1 MSAWKQFLASDIIVN
16 PFVVNKGFNF
26 PYSQFSTGSD
36 GQLVGIDRFLGVNL
50 STSSSLST
58 QSLYYDTLVF
68 QTGSS
73 TGVSG
78 FDTYPLVQGK
88 LLVEYSQSAQWPTSL
103 YTLPTRIRIHNL
115 DLNGFD
121 VSSYVN
127 SWTNVEF
134 QVGQAPSGIQIRDNV
149 ILSNYSSE
157 ITGSYF
163 DVSTLVSA
171 SDPFSVFN
179 KLVEP
184 TPPITITTNYN
195 FNTFNPLTDPKTG
208 INSSQYQRLVYNSA
222 KQLYYSNFLSSSTGD
237 NVAQPILFPGSNPS
251 GDVLIGGVESPLY
264 DNFLQSTLVP
274 NRFFPTASSAEIL
287 VLSIP
292 SKIYGEYIVPN
303 SFNWYCGTPG
313 VEGAIVDDGQGNL
326 LSGSVYIGNIIY
338 THGLAILTTPEPIY
352 GEDLSFWSQETN
364 MTCSFSSSMTIYE
377 TQYKCTI
384 RESEFNATLNPSA
397 QVSGSINVV
406 NSSSFYI
413 PFDGTLANNVT
424 GSYFNPYVTTVGLY
438 DEAQNL
444 LAIGKLSQPLPT
456 SATTDTTILI
466 NLDR

>member
-16 PFVVNKGFNF
+16 PFVVNKSFTF
-26 PYSQFSTGSD
+26 PYSQWATGSD
-36 GQLVGIDRFLGVNL
+36 DQIVGIDRFLG
-50 STSSSLST
+50 
-58 QSLYYDTLVF
+58 
-68 QTGSS
+68 
-73 TGVSG
+73 
-78 FDTYPLVQGK
+78 
-88 LLVEYSQSAQWPTSL
+88 
-103 YTLPTRIRIHNL
+103 
-115 DLNGFD
+115 
-121 VSSYVN
+121 
-127 SWTNVEF
+127 TNVNWFED
-134 QVGQAPSGIQIRDNV
+134 QST
-149 ILSNYSSE
+149 
-157 ITGSYF
+157 TG
-163 DVSTLVSA
+163 TL
-171 SDPFSVFN
+171 
-179 KLVEP
+179 
-184 TPPITITTNYN
+184 TT
-195 FNTFNPLTDPKTG
+195 
-208 INSSQYQRLVYNSA
+208 QYQALIYNSA

-237 NVAQPILFPGSNPS
+237 NVAQPVLVPGAGPSGS
-251 GDVLIGGVESPLY
+251 GDVFIGQAQSPLY
-264 DNFLQSTLVP
+264 DNFLQSTL
-274 NRFFPTASSAEIL
+274 TASRYWPTGSGEQIAVI
-287 VLSIP
+287 SIP
-292 SKIYGEYIVPN
+292 SKLYGEYIVPN